1 MSMDNN
7 INSSSSSSSD
17 SVSHNYKYRGR
28 ILGPKLCTTC
38 VCNRRGV
45 VKQYS
50 TSLVLPQFCGLLWC
64 CLPTIKKMKNKSSS
78 SSSNSSIN
86 VDDDNDLGD
95 NDDVALLLRHDKKSR
110 TGISANSSSRSNS
123 KDIDDD
129 ELNSNII
136 NNNLKKKPSIEVISI
151 ASHCPHC
158 DLCVVDQD
166 HHCIYL
172 K

>member
-7 INSSSSSSSD
+7 SSSSSSSSD

-78 SSSNSSIN
+78 SGNSSID

-123 KDIDDD
+123 KDVDDDD

-136 NNNLKKKPSIEVISI
+136 NNNLKKKHSIEVISI

>member
-78 SSSNSSIN
+78 NSNSSIN

-110 TGISANSSSRSNS
+110 TGISANISSRSNS

-129 ELNSNII
+129 ELNRNII